1 MQHTNRTTLP
11 PAHRRAAFTL
21 VELLVV
27 IVIITIL
34 TTLAAAALMRFME
47 SQEASNT
54 RATLDKLQALLNSR
68 WSTVTRMA
76 RDESVPP
83 AVQSFWQGQNLLGTN
98 YVGNDPNAPQRLK
111 VMYMKLRQQQE
122 FPMTFTEASNPGPLL
137 PLSKFTSFFQAIGSN
152 GAPQS
157 PQPGESA
164 ILLLL
169 ALQSN
174 QSGGGVSQDTL
185 GGSTVGNV
193 QIKIK
198 TANGQTTTVG
208 VKALVDGWG
217 QPLAFCR
224 YPSGNLILNPNGATT
239 GPSRDPTDPNGYL
252 MNPSWLV
259 GSNGAAFLLGINQQ
273 STLTNGPLTS
283 FRLAPLI
290 ASSGPDRLFGL
301 NLTTFAPT
309 DATANDNLYSKP
321 Q

>member
-1 MQHTNRTTLP
+1 MQHTNRTTPP

-21 VELLVV
+21 AELLVV

-54 RATLDKLQALLNSR
+54 RATLDKLQVLLNSR

-76 RDESVPP
+76 KDENVPLG
-83 AVQSFWQGQNLLGTN
+83 VQSFLLGGNPQQIN
-98 YVGNDPNAPQRLK
+98 YVGTDQNAQARLK
-111 VMYMKLRQQQE
+111 VMYIKLKQRQE
-122 FPMTFTEASNPGPLL
+122 FPMTFAEAYSPGYSLL
-137 PLSKFTSFFQAIGSN
+137 PLSKFTSFFQALGYTTQ
-152 GAPQS
+152 APPAQS
-157 PQPGESA
+157 PGVEA
-164 ILLLL
+164 AVLLLL

-185 GGSTVGNV
+185 GGSTVGSV
-193 QIKIK
+193 QLKS
-198 TANGQTTTVG
+198 GQT
-208 VKALVDGWG
+208 VKGLVDGWG

-224 YPSGNLILNPNGATT
+224 YPSGNPILNPNGATT
-239 GPSRDPTDPNGYL
+239 GPSRDPTDPDGYL
-252 MNPSWLV
+252 MNPSWL
-259 GSNGAAFLLGINQQ
+259 STNGAKLFLSDPSGGIKQQ
-273 STLTNGPLTS
+273 PSTPTTS

-290 ASSGPDRLFGL
+290 ASSGPDRSFGL
-301 NLTTFAPT
+301 DLTGGTFAPT